1 LSVRRTAARSAG
13 GSSWVGLVV
22 LCAILAAAPAAQG
35 RISARSSAQVFLLSS
50 SPDSLPD
57 LERHASQ
64 VGVVY
69 PTYFD
74 CQIPSG
80 RLLGRGL
87 PVVSSYAHA
96 HRLRLMPRF
105 NCQDGAT
112 VHRILTIPSLRQ
124 ATLQRLLATG
134 SESGYGGICL
144 DLENDGAADRTAMTS
159 FVTSLAS
166 GLHARHRRLTVVVDG
181 VTAEGLGHSTDFYDD
196 RAIGAVADSVFV
208 LAWGAHWAGSGPGP
222 IAPLTF
228 VSEVGR
234 FVNSLANRSRFVL
247 GTPMYGLDWVTA
259 PGSGAGQGAEATAPA
274 SSSPVG
280 GVEQAHA
287 YQYSEVIALA
297 HSVGATPRRDP
308 ASQELT
314 FSYTTPGGIS
324 HEVWYMDAH
333 SVAAAV
339 RIARASGL
347 EVGLWRLGSE
357 DQRIWSAIAGT

>member
-1 LSVRRTAARSAG
+1 M
-13 GSSWVGLVV
+13 
-22 LCAILAAAPAAQG
+22 LCALLLGAPAARASG
-35 RISARSSAQVFLLSS
+35 SAEGAAQVFLLSS

-57 LERHASQ
+57 LERHAGE

-80 RLLGRGL
+80 RLLGSGQQA
-87 PVVSSYAHA
+87 VSGYAHA
-96 HRLRLMPRF
+96 HRLRLRPRF

-112 VHRILTIPSLRQ
+112 VHRILTIPALRQ

-134 SESGYGGICL
+134 SRRGYDGICL
-144 DLENDGAADRTAMTS
+144 DLENDGAADRAAMSS
-159 FVTSLAS
+159 FVESLAS

-181 VTAEGLGHSTDFYDD
+181 VAAEDPSRSTGFYDE

-234 FVNSLANRSRFVL
+234 FVGTLPASARFVI
-247 GTPMYGLDWVTA
+247 GVPMYGLDWVVPPGPGAGGEASA
-259 PGSGAGQGAEATAPA
+259 PGISNSG
-274 SSSPVG
+274 
-280 GVEQAHA
+280 EQAHA
-287 YQYSEVIALA
+287 YQYSEVLALA
-297 HSVGATPRRDP
+297 RSVGATPRRDP
-308 ASQELT
+308 SSQEMT
-314 FSYTTPGGIS
+314 FDYTTPGGVT
-324 HEVWYMDAH
+324 HEVWYMDAR
-333 SVAAAV
+333 SVVAAV

-347 EVGLWRLGSE
+347 AVGLWRLGSE
-357 DQRIWSAIAGT
+357 DQRIWAAIAGGG

>member
-1 LSVRRTAARSAG
+1 M
-13 GSSWVGLVV
+13 
-22 LCAILAAAPAAQG
+22 LCAILAVAPAAQG
-35 RISARSSAQVFLLSS
+35 RTSARSAAQVFLLSS

-57 LERHASQ
+57 LERHAGE

-87 PVVSSYAHA
+87 SVVSGYARA
-96 HRLRLMPRF
+96 HHLRLMPRF

-112 VHRILTIPSLRQ
+112 VHRILTVPALRQ

-144 DLENDGAADRTAMTS
+144 DLENDGAADRMAMTS

-181 VTAEGLGHSTDFYDD
+181 VTVEDLGHSTDFYDD

-222 IAPLTF
+222 IAPLTN
-228 VSEVGR
+228 VGEVGR
-234 FVNSLANRSRFVL
+234 FVDSLPTHARFVI
-247 GTPMYGLDWVTA
+247 GVPMYGLDWVA
-259 PGSGAGQGAEATAPA
+259 SPGSGGSPGEEGAAA
-274 SSSPVG
+274 SGSSNG
-280 GVEQAHA
+280 GGEQARA
-287 YQYSEVIALA
+287 YQYSEVLALA
-297 HSVGATPRRDP
+297 RSVGATPRRDP
-308 ASQELT
+308 SSQELT
-314 FSYTTPGGIS
+314 FEYTTRGGVS
-324 HEVWYMDAH
+324 HEVWYMDARA
-333 SVAAAV
+333 VAAAV
-339 RIARASGL
+339 RIARAGGL
-347 EVGLWRLGSE
+347 AVGLWRLGSE
-357 DQRIWSAIAGT
+357 DQRIWSAIAGGA